1 MPPNFGNKMGENAVI
16 ITKNGEEVKT
26 VYPINNN
33 PENLFR
39 TIFNKNSLNML
50 NQMNF
55 LSKNYRPKCDICS
68 KLCDIEWYMLK
79 NCDVKNMLL
88 ICDKCYVGECFTKD
102 FTKDDFELA
111 NFFNIINPSESIF
124 L

>member
-1 MPPNFGNKMGENAVI
+1 MGENAVI

-39 TIFNKNSLNML
+39 TIFNKNSLNVL

-68 KLCDIEWYMLK
+68 ELCDIEWYMLK
-79 NCDVKNMLL
+79 NTNMLL
-88 ICDKCYVGECFTKD
+88 ICENCYEGKCFTKD
-102 FTKDDFELA
+102 LTKDDFEIA
-111 NFFNIINPSESIF
+111 NFFNIMNPAESI
-124 L
+124 LP